1 MVSQF
6 VSKIYAPSGRMEQG
20 NAKQSIHQPGKT
32 TLWISSGHWPVW
44 QCLELLL
51 RGWGEAQLL
60 QFEVSQHTRN
70 PDLPALPSLQIAF
83 PKKIR
88 LVQHGLRMFEDG

>member
-6 VSKIYAPSGRMEQG
+6 VSIYAPSGRMEQG

-32 TLWISSGHWPVW
+32 WKNNIVDCWGTLASVAMPGAAVA
-44 QCLELLL
+44 
-51 RGWGEAQLL
+51 GWGEAQLL

-83 PKKIR
+83 PKNS
-88 LVQHGLRMFEDG
+88 GWCNMG

>member
-32 TLWISSGHWPVW
+32 WKNNIVDFLWTLASVAMPGAAVAGVG
-44 QCLELLL
+44 
-51 RGWGEAQLL
+51 RGPI
-60 QFEVSQHTRN
+60 TT
-70 PDLPALPSLQIAF
+70 I
-83 PKKIR
+83 
-88 LVQHGLRMFEDG
+88 